1 MNHMPLLERYL
12 NTMLGLKVN
21 TNGALGL
28 ANVVRGN
35 LGVWNASLI
44 TVRQSQFTPYQVHEA
59 H

>member
-1 MNHMPLLERYL
+1 MPLLERYL